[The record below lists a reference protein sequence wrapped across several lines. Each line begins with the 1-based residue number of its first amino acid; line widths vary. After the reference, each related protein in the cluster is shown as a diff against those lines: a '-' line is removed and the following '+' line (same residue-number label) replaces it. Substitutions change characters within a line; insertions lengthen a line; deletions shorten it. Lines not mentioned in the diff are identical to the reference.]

1 MRSLFIAAAF
11 LSPGLALA
19 EEAPAFPECLVMPPG
34 AELVSAEMG
43 NDTTAYQMLFVLKVP
58 DRMAAVEAVRAELE
72 ARNESV
78 PQNIMAMEGQV
89 IHTCDAETVG
99 VFETE
104 YEAGP
109 GEATYLIGLAG
120 G

>member
-1 MRSLFIAAAF
+1 MRHFAFAF
-11 LSPGLALA
+11 LLTLPMQALA
-19 EEAPAFPECLVMPPG
+19 QDAPAFPECLVMPPD
-34 AELVSAEMG
+34 AEIVSAEMG
-43 NDTTAYQMLFVLKVP
+43 NDTTAYRMLFVLKVP

-78 PQNIMAMEGQV
+78 PQNIMAMEGQI
-89 IHTCDAETVG
+89 IHSCDAETVG
-99 VFETE
+99 VFETK

>member
-1 MRSLFIAAAF
+1 MRPFAF
-11 LSPGLALA
+11 TLLLTLPVQALA
-19 EEAPAFPECLVMPPG
+19 QEAPAFPECLVMPPD

-43 NDTTAYQMLFVLKVP
+43 NDTTAYRMLFVLKVP
-58 DRMAAVEAVRAELE
+58 DRIAAVEAVRAELE

-78 PQNIMAMEGQV
+78 PQNIMGMEGQI

-99 VFETE
+99 IFETP

-109 GEATYLIGLAG
+109 GEVTYSIGLAG